1 MGENFVHHL
10 AEVDERAYLAEG
22 CRVWALAQVRENAK
36 LGENC
41 IVGRGAYIGS
51 GVELGANCKVQN
63 GALLYE
69 PAILGPGVFIG
80 PGVIFTNDQF
90 PRAVTF
96 KGRQKRAVD
105 WLAVGVTV
113 GEGVSIGAGA
123 ICVAPVTI
131 GDWALVGAGATVT
144 TDVAPHSLVLG
155 SPARHVGWVGRAGVP
170 LLRNGDKFVC
180 PKSGRVYSEHNGR
193 LIESEIS

>member
-1 MGENFVHHL
+1 MGKSFVHHL
-10 AEVDERAYLAEG
+10 AEVDESAVLAGG
-22 CRVWALAQVRENAK
+22 CRVWALAQVRESAK
-36 LGENC
+36 LGKNC
-41 IVGRGAYIGS
+41 VVGRGAYIGF
-51 GVELGANCKVQN
+51 GVEVGANCKVQN

-80 PGVIFTNDQF
+80 PGVIFTNDQY
-90 PRAVTF
+90 PRSVTS
-96 KGRQKRAVD
+96 KGRQKRPDD

-113 GEGVSIGAGA
+113 GQGASIGAGA

-144 TDVAPHSLVLG
+144 RDVAAHSLVLG

-170 LLRNGDKFVC
+170 LVRDGDKLVC
-180 PKSGRVYSEHNGR
+180 PKSGSMYWEHRGT
-193 LIESEIS
+193 LIEGEGT